1 MKIALAQINPTV
13 GDIDGNLE
21 KVRSNIDKAKEL
33 GANLVVF
40 PELSLMGYPPRDLL
54 ERDYLVDANINALN
68 SLAQDVKGIGAIV
81 GFVDKNPAAEGKP
94 LYNAAALLEDG
105 SISYVC
111 YKSLLPTYDVFD
123 EDRYFEPAAGTAPVR
138 FGGQRIALT
147 ICEDIWNDESCGP
160 RKLYHK
166 DPLQELGRKKLSMII
181 NISASPYSMG
191 KDDLRLQ
198 LMRNR
203 AKEYNLP
210 VIMCN
215 QVGGNDELVFDG
227 NSFALDAKG
236 DILARAKPFEEDL
249 IQIDLDYGA
258 GDLHGEDLNDPTKTY
273 RALILGVRDYVRKCG
288 FKKIVLGLSGGIDSA
303 LVACIAQEAV
313 GPENVLA
320 VMMPGPYSSEGS
332 VTDAE
337 KLIRTLGIQ
346 SRKIAIGGIYDSYL
360 AQFKDMFGGAKRDTT
375 EENIQAR
382 IRGNLIMAISNKEGH
397 LVLSTGNK
405 SELAT
410 GYCTLY
416 GDMAGGLSAISD
428 LPKTLVYTIA
438 REVVNRDG
446 EVIPNAII
454 QKAPSA
460 ELRLNQKDTDN
471 LPEYDK
477 LDPILI
483 AFLEEAK
490 SRDEIVAAGHDAA
503 LVDRVIALVE
513 ANEYKRRQS
522 APGLKVTTKAF
533 GMGRRYP
540 IARK

>member
-1 MKIALAQINPTV
+1 M
-13 GDIDGNLE
+13 
-21 KVRSNIDKAKEL
+21 
-33 GANLVVF
+33 
-40 PELSLMGYPPRDLL
+40 
-54 ERDYLVDANINALN
+54 
-68 SLAQDVKGIGAIV
+68 
-81 GFVDKNPAAEGKP
+81 
-94 LYNAAALLEDG
+94 
-105 SISYVC
+105 
-111 YKSLLPTYDVFD
+111 
-123 EDRYFEPAAGTAPVR
+123 
-138 FGGQRIALT
+138 
-147 ICEDIWNDESCGP
+147 
-160 RKLYHK
+160 
-166 DPLQELGRKKLSMII
+166 
-181 NISASPYSMG
+181 
-191 KDDLRLQ
+191 
-198 LMRNR
+198 
-203 AKEYNLP
+203 
-210 VIMCN
+210 
-215 QVGGNDELVFDG
+215 
-227 NSFALDAKG
+227 
-236 DILARAKPFEEDL
+236 
-249 IQIDLDYGA
+249 
-258 GDLHGEDLNDPTKTY
+258 
-273 RALILGVRDYVRKCG
+273 
-288 FKKIVLGLSGGIDSA
+288 
-303 LVACIAQEAV
+303 
-313 GPENVLA
+313 A
-320 VMMPGPYSSEGS
+320 VMTPGTYSSEGS

-483 AFLEEAK
+483 LFLEEAK

-503 LVDRVIALVE
+503 LVDRVIALIE